1 MKLSEAHKRKQN
13 LCWNRFSER
22 TIPRLTMSRR
32 EPANWSHVFARLGC
46 LLKWWWAYNSGKV
59 IMFTLCETWRWVTW
73 GRDAGWSDNTE
84 PEFGSFSLPVGDLM
98 FLENQHVQLKEHW
111 GGSGGNQMRLHALCQ
126 RYCRQQQPYKANR
139 SIHLWEIEH
148 RVYLAD
154 VTVCSLWH
162 AWKPASIET
171 FVLLTVPGIENEAM
185 GPTVG

>member
-32 EPANWSHVFARLGC
+32 EPANGSHVFARLGC
-46 LLKWWWAYNSGKV
+46 LLKWWWANHFRESHYVYPVWDLEVSHVRQGRGLERQHWSRV
-59 IMFTLCETWRWVTW
+59 RFLFPSVWRFNVFGESACAIKRALRWFW
-73 GRDAGWSDNTE
+73 RQPDAIT
-84 PEFGSFSLPVGDLM
+84 
-98 FLENQHVQLKEHW
+98 
-111 GGSGGNQMRLHALCQ
+111 RYTLCQ

-162 AWKPASIET
+162 AWKPAS
-171 FVLLTVPGIENEAM
+171 N
-185 GPTVG
+185 